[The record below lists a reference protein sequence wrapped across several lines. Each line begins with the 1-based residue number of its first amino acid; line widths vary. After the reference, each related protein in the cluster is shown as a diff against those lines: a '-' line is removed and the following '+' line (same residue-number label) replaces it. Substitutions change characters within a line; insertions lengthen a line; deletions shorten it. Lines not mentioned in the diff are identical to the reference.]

1 VSLRDVEEGI
11 LRCIEQGEAEE
22 CKKLVDEFVK
32 RGGDLLALISRAT
45 QLMRDLGKKF
55 EEGEIFLPDVMMA
68 AEAFSVLTEALKA
81 QKGREAMKPLGKVV
95 LATVQGD
102 VHDLG
107 KKIVATMLAAEGFEV
122 IDLGRDVPADVIAE
136 AALHE
141 KADIVGTSAL
151 MTTTLLEQK
160 KVKEKLD
167 QVGWKGYYFI
177 GGGATSDEWAKEI
190 GAIRGEDAV
199 DAVKKA
205 KQVLG
210 VA

>member
-1 VSLRDVEEGI
+1 MSLKEIEGEI
-11 LRCIEQGEAEE
+11 LKSIEQGDAEE
-22 CKKLVDEFVK
+22 CKKLVEKFVK
-32 RGGDLLALISRAT
+32 EGGDLLALISKAT
-45 QLMRDLGKKF
+45 QLMRELGKKF
-55 EEGEIFLPDVMMA
+55 EEGEIYLPDVMMA
-68 AEAFSVLTEALKA
+68 AEAFSVLAEALKA
-81 QKGREAMKPLGKVV
+81 QRGAEAIKPLGKVV

-102 VHDLG
+102 IHDLG

-122 IDLGRDVPADVIAE
+122 IDLGRDVPADTIAE
-136 AALHE
+136 VALRE

-160 KVKEKLD
+160 KVKERLD
-167 QVGWKGYYFI
+167 QIGWKGYYFI
-177 GGGATSDEWAKEI
+177 GGGATSDEWAREI
-190 GAIRGEDAV
+190 GAIRGEDAI